1 MKKIYKHLLA
11 IFVPIVLLFLAWQRM
26 GFYYS
31 TNDDRCLT
39 ELLAGIVTMQPD
51 AHLVYVNY
59 LLSLPL
65 SLLYKIT
72 TAIPWFGICLV
83 LFYYLSYVFVLE
95 SAYARS
101 KNIFEDFVFTVV
113 IAFFFLSNFY
123 LVGQMT
129 YTAIA
134 AFVAVSGYVTL
145 LLHPKKKV
153 GLTFFIILEAF
164 AFLLRDQAMLMIAPL
179 GLSVVCIY
187 ILTSDFSM
195 WKTNLLKCLR
205 YIGIILAI
213 VVIGFL
219 GNKLGYLGDDW
230 ATYEKFNDA
239 RTTLCDYTD
248 FPPYDEVKDILD
260 KHGVSQ
266 AAYEGFAGYTILNYD
281 ISVECLSEIAEYAKS
296 TSTNG
301 LSFTDAIKELYSI
314 STEENTLDYY
324 HMNKVLLLTLVCV
337 FLYILLSGS
346 FKMLLPF
353 AALFLAK
360 NVVWIYLVMAGR
372 YPQRVTIPLMIS
384 ETLLLI
390 AIAFMTYVSSKKG
403 KNPVAILRLST
414 LLVIVLLFCKT
425 SYTNGQMQYRDIKRI
440 NEGQKAFITGL
451 CEMTDYCNQNP
462 DNKYIVETASLR
474 WYSGSVFETSI
485 FEPRNYVIAG
495 GWFSNMPCVLE
506 KNEAYFEDSSDGFH
520 LIIYSDGEEMQHS
533 SVKYLAEL
541 SDSTPKIV
549 DTFTASHGGVY
560 SVIYFDGELKIN

>member
-11 IFVPIVLLFLAWQRM
+11 IFVPLVLLFLAWHRM

-113 IAFFFLSNFY
+113 IAFFFLSSFY

-179 GLSVVCIY
+179 GLAIVCMY
-187 ILTSDFSM
+187 ILASNFST
-195 WKTNLLKCLR
+195 WKANLLQCLR
-205 YIGIILAI
+205 YVGIVLAI

-219 GNKLGYLGDDW
+219 GNRLGYLGENW
-230 ATYEKFNDA
+230 TTYEEFNDA

-248 FPPYDEVKDILD
+248 FPPYEDVKDILD
-260 KHGVSQ
+260 KYDVSKTT
-266 AAYEGFAGYTILNYD
+266 YEGFAGYTILNYD
-281 ISVECLSEIAEYAKS
+281 ISVECLTEIAAYAKDH
-296 TSTNG
+296 TTNSISLG
-301 LSFTDAIKELYSI
+301 DAIEKLYSI
-314 STEENTLDYY
+314 LTKENTLDYY
-324 HMNKVLLLTLVCV
+324 HINKVLLLTQICV
-337 FLYILLSGS
+337 FLYILLSGN
-346 FKMLLPF
+346 FKMLFPYI
-353 AALFLAK
+353 ALFLAK
-360 NVVWIYLVMAGR
+360 NVVWLYLIMAGR

-384 ETLLLI
+384 ETLLLL
-390 AIAFMTYVSSKKG
+390 ALAFITYTTGKKG
-403 KNPVAILRLST
+403 KKAITILRLST
-414 LLVIVLLFCKT
+414 LLIIVLLFCKT

-462 DNKYIVETASLR
+462 DNKYIIETASLR
-474 WYSGSVFETSI
+474 WYSGNVFETSI
-485 FEPRNYVIAG
+485 FEPRNYIFAG

-506 KNEAYFEDSSDGFH
+506 KNINYFENSSDGFH
-520 LIIYSDGEEMQHS
+520 LIIYSDGEEMSHS
-533 SVKYLAEL
+533 SVKYLAEI
-541 SDSTPKIV
+541 SNSTPEIV
-549 DTFTASHGGVY
+549 DTFTASHGGIY
-560 SVIYFDGELKIN
+560 SIIYFDGELYLK